1 MKFFLPVAL
10 GVVCIGLV
18 VTLVKTTKD
27 DNARHETDVS
37 TITSYSNRLD
47 VAQSEVAARGQ
58 TILSLSNSL
67 DECRLADTATSN
79 QLAEAR
85 STALLQSGQITNLN
99 QQLAAVTA
107 EKLALDQQRLK
118 LTEQAAGLS
127 NKLEQTETTLI
138 KANQDYA
145 QLENRLRRDI
155 AERLLVERK
164 FNNPAALQAQMQFL
178 KTNPAV
184 IVSEDRILAG
194 LDIVVKSNGTYY
206 YVIAPN

>member
-1 MKFFLPVAL
+1 MKLFLPIAL
-10 GVVCIGLV
+10 GVVCIVLV

-27 DNARHETDVS
+27 DNARHDEDVS

-47 VAQSEVAARGQ
+47 TAQADLVARGQ
-58 TILSLSNSL
+58 TLLTLSNSL
-67 DECRLADTATSN
+67 DECRSASLTLSNRLADV
-79 QLAEAR
+79 Q
-85 STALLQSGQITNLN
+85 STVVLQSGQITNLN
-99 QQLAAVTA
+99 QQIATVTA
-107 EKLALDQQRLK
+107 EKMALDQQRLS

-127 NKLEQTETTLI
+127 NKLAQTEATLT

-145 QLENRLRRDI
+145 ALEYRLRRDI

-184 IVSEDRILAG
+184 MISEDRILAG

-206 YVIAPN
+206 VIAPN